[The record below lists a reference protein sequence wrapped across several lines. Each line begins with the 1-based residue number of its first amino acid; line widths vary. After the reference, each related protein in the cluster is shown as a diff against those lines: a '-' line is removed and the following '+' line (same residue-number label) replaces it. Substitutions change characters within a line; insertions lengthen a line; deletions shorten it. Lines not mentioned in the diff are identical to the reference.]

1 MLNKIETTLNTIAM
15 KKKVFLLTLI
25 LAIGIYHFANAQSN
39 QPQKIEIDLEK
50 LAESLVQEC
59 ADIQE
64 GEIVF
69 INGSVRD
76 LELLENVAVQV
87 RKQGAFPLLT
97 IASDRLT
104 RKMYTEVPKKY
115 DKQMS
120 QLNYNLVDMMD
131 AQISISFSE
140 TPDLLADIP
149 PDRIATINKT
159 NKPIND
165 LYLSKTIKSVNLG
178 NGLYPTKARAEQFNV
193 SMDQLT
199 EIFWKGI
206 SVDYNDLV
214 KNGRKL
220 KSILESGEELEIV
233 HKNGTNFKVNISNRP
248 SFISDGMISK
258 EDLQKGTA
266 GTAVYLPAGE
276 VYTTPVKGTAS
287 GKIVV
292 DNYFFMGQTI
302 KGLELIFEEGKL
314 TEMDAES
321 GIKQI
326 KAYYKAQ
333 EKGVEEFSIIDFGIN
348 SDVKVPEGSNILTY
362 VPAGIITVGIGNN
375 TWAGGDNNSISGL
388 NFFLPGCTVKI
399 DGNVVIEEG
408 KLTLE

>member
-1 MLNKIETTLNTIAM
+1 M
-15 KKKVFLLTLI
+15 KRKVYLLVFLLTTNI
-25 LAIGIYHFANAQSN
+25 FHFVSAQSN
-39 QPQKIEIDLEK
+39 EPQKVEVDLEK
-50 LAESLVQEC
+50 LAKSLVYDC

-64 GEIVF
+64 DEIVF

-76 LELLENVAVQV
+76 LELLEDVAVQV
-87 RKQGAFPLLT
+87 RKKGAFPLLT
-97 IASDRLT
+97 VSSDRLT

-120 QLNYNLVDMMD
+120 QLNYNLVEMMD
-131 AQISISFSE
+131 AQISISFGE

-149 PDRIATINKT
+149 PERIATINKT

-178 NGLYPTKARAEQFNV
+178 NGLYPTKARAKQFNV
-193 SMDQLT
+193 SLEKLT

-206 SVDYNDLV
+206 SVDYKVLE

-220 KSILESGEELEIV
+220 KSILESGEELEIT
-233 HKNGTNFKVNISNRP
+233 HKNGTNFKVGIANRP
-248 SFISDGMISK
+248 SFISDGIISK
-258 EDLQKGTA
+258 DDLQKGTA

-276 VYTTPVKGTAS
+276 VYTTPVKGTAN

-314 TEMDAES
+314 VEMDAES
-321 GIKQI
+321 GLKQI

-333 EKGVEEFSIIDFGIN
+333 EKDVEEFSIIDFGIN
-348 SDVKVPEGSNILTY
+348 PDVEVPDGSNILTY

-375 TWAGGDNNSISGL
+375 TWAGGDNNSISGM

-399 DGNVVIEEG
+399 DNTIVIDEG
-408 KLTLE
+408 QLILE

>member
-1 MLNKIETTLNTIAM
+1 MKSKVYLLVFILTTNI
-15 KKKVFLLTLI
+15 F
-25 LAIGIYHFANAQSN
+25 HFVSAQSN
-39 QPQKIEIDLEK
+39 EPQKVEVDLEK
-50 LAESLVQEC
+50 LAKSLVYEC

-64 GEIVF
+64 DEIVF

-87 RKQGAFPLLT
+87 RKKGAFPLLT
-97 IASDRLT
+97 VASDRLT

-120 QLNYNLVDMMD
+120 QLNYNLVEMMD
-131 AQISISFSE
+131 AQISISFGE

-149 PDRIATINKT
+149 PERIATINRT

-178 NGLYPTKARAEQFNV
+178 NGLYPTKARAKQFNV
-193 SMDQLT
+193 SLEKLT

-206 SVDYNDLV
+206 SVDYKVLE

-220 KSILESGEELEIV
+220 KSILESGEELKIT
-233 HKNGTNFKVNISNRP
+233 HKNGTNFKVGIANRP
-248 SFISDGMISK
+248 SFISDGIISK
-258 EDLQKGTA
+258 EDLEKGTA

-276 VYTTPVKGTAS
+276 VYTTPVRGTAN

-314 TEMDAES
+314 TEMDAEA

-333 EKGVEEFSIIDFGIN
+333 EKDVEEFSIIDFGIN
-348 SDVKVPEGSNILTY
+348 PDVEVPDGSNILTY

-375 TWAGGDNNSISGL
+375 TWAGGDNNSISGM
-388 NFFLPGCTVKI
+388 NFFLPDCTVKI
-399 DGNVVIEEG
+399 DNTIVIDEG
-408 KLTLE
+408 QLILE